1 MTVPKAGLGEKG
13 NRMKYVVAGLLM
25 ISVYVPAFAQ
35 GREDQRL
42 NRSAEILQEIM
53 KTPEKGIPQDLLD
66 KAVCVA
72 IVPSYKKVAFGFGAS
87 GGKGSLICRRNGDG
101 PWGGPSMFTMGGGS
115 FGLQIGGSAT
125 DIVLIVMSAR
135 GAEKLMGNKTQL
147 GADASV
153 AGGPVG
159 RTSQA
164 ATDLQM
170 HAEILTYSRARG
182 LFAGISLQ
190 GAFMKTDGEANE
202 RLYGRK
208 LEPKEIC
215 LAGAGGIPAPARE
228 LHAELTKLSPHGG
241 QKLAR

>member
-1 MTVPKAGLGEKG
+1 
-13 NRMKYVVAGLLM
+13 MKYLLAGLLAV
-25 ISVYVPAFAQ
+25 SFCVPAFAA
-35 GREDQRL
+35 GKEDQRL
-42 NRSAEILQEIM
+42 QRSAEIIQEIM
-53 KTPEKGIPQDLLD
+53 KTPEKGIPRDLLN

-87 GGKGSLICRRNGDG
+87 GGKGALVCRRHGDG
-101 PWGGPSMFTMGGGS
+101 PWSGPSMFTMGGGS

-125 DIVLIVMSAR
+125 DIVMIVMKAR

-159 RTSQA
+159 RTSSA
-164 ATDLQM
+164 ATDVQM

-190 GAFMKTDGEANE
+190 GAFMKTDGEANQ
-202 RLYGRK
+202 RLYGRE
-208 LEPKEIC
+208 LTPKQIC
-215 LAGAGGIPAPARE
+215 LEGEGGVPAPARR
-228 LHAELTKLSPHGG
+228 LDAVLTKYSPHGG
-241 QKLAR
+241 QRISN

>member
-1 MTVPKAGLGEKG
+1 M
-13 NRMKYVVAGLLM
+13 MKYLLAGLLVV
-25 ISVYVPAFAQ
+25 SFCVPVFAA
-35 GREDQRL
+35 GKEDQRL
-42 NRSAEILQEIM
+42 HRSAEILQEIM
-53 KTPEKGIPQDLLD
+53 KTPEKGIPQDLMD

-87 GGKGSLICRRNGDG
+87 GGKGSLICRRGGNG
-101 PWGGPSMFTMGGGS
+101 PWSGPSMFTMGGGS
-115 FGLQIGGSAT
+115 IGFQIGGSAT
-125 DIVLIVMSAR
+125 DIVLIVMKAS

-170 HAEILTYSRARG
+170 HAELLTYSRARG
-182 LFAGISLQ
+182 LFAGISLK

-208 LEPKEIC
+208 LTPREIC
-215 LAGAGGIPAPARE
+215 LQGAGGIPGPARE
-228 LHAELTKLSPHGG
+228 LDAELTKISPHGG
-241 QKLAR
+241 QKLTH